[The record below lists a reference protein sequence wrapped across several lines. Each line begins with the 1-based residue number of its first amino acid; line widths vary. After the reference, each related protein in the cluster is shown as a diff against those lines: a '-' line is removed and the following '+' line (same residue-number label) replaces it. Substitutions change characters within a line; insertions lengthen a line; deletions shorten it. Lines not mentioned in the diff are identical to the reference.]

1 MYNRTKVEAFS
12 EHELIAVHVRH
23 FGKDK
28 YIQNQDHLASWHKYP
43 TEWNPEKFIADAT
56 LIGEAV
62 AAYIKKVLSR
72 NEYPEKNYRACQ
84 GIINYKKRVGE
95 TRLINAC
102 KRADSFNVY
111 NFGIIERILKSKADF
126 IPLEDELK
134 PSGADNSMPLHDN
147 IRGEDY
153 YKKREDLFITG
164 STGTGKSFLASA
176 LGQQACLLGYK
187 VLYTNTA
194 KLMSHLK
201 MAKADGAH
209 LKELSK
215 IEKQDA
221 LILDDFGVQPFD
233 TGSRALLLDII
244 EDRHGKRSTII
255 TAQVPVKKWHEVI
268 GEKTLADAILDRIVH
283 QSIRI
288 ELYGESL
295 RKKQKTN
302 AETMESHL

>member
-1 MYNRTKVEAFS
+1 MNKESLEKMSRMRLLGMHQAFKETMETSHPREFTNDELVNHLIQSEWDDRQYRNLQRGLKNANFRYHASMEQIDYSQDRGLDKNLVE
-12 EHELIAVHVRH
+12 R
-23 FGKDK
+23 
-28 YIQNQDHLASWHKYP
+28 LA
-43 TEWNPEKFIADAT
+43 TGDF
-56 LIGEAV
+56 
-62 AAYIKKVLSR
+62 IKK
-72 NEYPEKNYRACQ
+72 
-84 GIINYKKRVGE
+84 G
-95 TRLINAC
+95 
-102 KRADSFNVY
+102 
-111 NFGIIERILKSKADF
+111 
-126 IPLEDELK
+126 
-134 PSGADNSMPLHDN
+134 
-147 IRGEDY
+147 
-153 YKKREDLFITG
+153 EDLFITG

-233 TGSRALLLDII
+233 AGSRALLLDII
-244 EDRHGKRSTII
+244 EDRHGKRTTII

-283 QSIRI
+283 QSIRV

-295 RKKQKTN
+295 RKKQRTIV
-302 AETMESHL
+302 ETEQPNL